1 MSQFEELEKQ
11 VKSGELTPKNLKKL
25 LKDEVINKLEYE
37 KLIKIS
43 YNVEKL
49 ESYKDFEELAS
60 SRLNDEIEN
69 PTIKTKGV
77 KKQSNSGV
85 YENDLLSVKQWLITF
100 LILSIPVVNL
110 IMIFVYAFS
119 PNEPLA
125 RKNWAQASLV
135 VSLIALVIFILI
147 F

>member
-25 LKDEVINKLEYE
+25 LKDELINKLEYE

-60 SRLNDEIEN
+60 SRLNDEIKN
-69 PTIKTKGV
+69 PNIKTKRV

-85 YENDLLSVKQWLITF
+85 YENDLLLFLYYQFLLLI
-100 LILSIPVVNL
+100 
-110 IMIFVYAFS
+110 
-119 PNEPLA
+119 
-125 RKNWAQASLV
+125 
-135 VSLIALVIFILI
+135 
-147 F
+147 